1 MAPASSL
8 AAAVASTT
16 MALAKR
22 QDEAPAAPLVDSGAN
37 AWVMASAALVLLMLP
52 GLGYFY
58 SGLSHHKNALV
69 FLHLC
74 MLSLAIV
81 SIQWFLWGFS
91 LSFSPNSTNGFIG
104 DIHFMG
110 FRNVDA
116 QPYPGTVIST
126 DVFAM
131 FQGLFCAL
139 TAALPFGSAA
149 DRTRVLPSL
158 FFIVIWATFVYNPI
172 AYWAWA
178 PNGWLR
184 TRGYLDFAGGAAVE
198 IASGFAGLAFAL
210 YMGPRKTRI
219 IDEKPHNVGYVIL
232 GTAMLWFGWLGFNA
246 GSATSADAR
255 AGMALITTHL
265 CGATAGLT
273 WMLCEYVPSKKYSAV
288 GFCTGAVAGL
298 VSITPAAGFV
308 APWAA
313 VVIGVVSGSVCRWV
327 SVMTKKGGRLD
338 DTLDVFAVHGVG
350 GIIGTLLTGV
360 FAQEWII
367 GLNSTGT
374 GGVIEGHWHQLLVQF
389 YATVAAA
396 AYTFVVTYI
405 IFFLLDHLPGLHL
418 RVKDD
423 QEAMGVDL
431 AQMGEYAYNY
441 QRAESSLNPVAGFGS
456 MSLDPLTEKTTSQ
469 SVVPMAT
476 FRDNSQALRQVQA
489 ISGNNNVGGD
499 ERHVEMNLSR

>member
-1 MAPASSL
+1 M
-8 AAAVASTT
+8 AAAAIV
-16 MALAKR
+16 KR
-22 QDEAPAAPLVDSGAN
+22 QDASQPAAPQHDTGAN
-37 AWVMASAALVLLMLP
+37 AWVMVSSALVLLMLP

-81 SIQWFLWGFS
+81 AIQWFLWGFS
-91 LSFSPNSTNGFIG
+91 LSFSPSGGPFIG
-104 DIHFMG
+104 DTTYMG
-110 FRNVDA
+110 FRNVGSDA
-116 QPYPGTVIST
+116 YPGTVIST

-158 FFIVIWATFVYNPI
+158 VFIILWATFVYNPI

-184 TRGYLDFAGGAAVE
+184 VRGYLDFAGGAAVE

-232 GTAMLWFGWLGFNA
+232 GTAMLWFGWLGFNG
-246 GSATSADAR
+246 GSATTADAR
-255 AGMALITTHL
+255 AGMAVITTHL
-265 CGATAGLT
+265 AGSTAGLA
-273 WMLCEYVPSKKYSAV
+273 WMLWDYFPTKKYSAV

-298 VSITPAAGFV
+298 VAITPAAGFV

-313 VVIGVVSGSVCRWV
+313 VVIGLVAGSVCRWV
-327 SVMTKKGGRLD
+327 TVATKKGGRLD

-350 GIIGTLLTGV
+350 GIIGTILTGV
-360 FAQEWII
+360 FAQDWII
-367 GLNSTGT
+367 ALNSTGT
-374 GGVIEGHWHQLLVQF
+374 GGGIDGHWQQLLVQF
-389 YATVAAA
+389 YATCCAA
-396 AYTFVVTYI
+396 AYTFAVTWI

-418 RVKDD
+418 RVKDTH
-423 QEAMGVDL
+423 EAMGVDL

-441 QRAESSLNPVAGFGS
+441 QRAESSLPPTAGFGS
-456 MSLDPLTEKTTSQ
+456 MSLDPMLEKTQ
-469 SVVPMAT
+469 SGGVIPMAT
-476 FRDNSQALRQVQA
+476 LRDNSQALRNVQA
-489 ISGNNNVGGD
+489 ISGGNNIGG
-499 ERHVEMNLSR
+499 ETRHVEMNVQQ